1 MELVAAK
8 CPSCGADIQVP
19 NNKDFAFCTFCGSN
33 VKVRES
39 VIMKSDVDTDNL
51 VALGNVELQA
61 KDYNEAMDYFTRV
74 LEVDGKDHRAW
85 LGRAQATIRKSKSE
99 LKLYEEAFVY
109 FQNAAE
115 HCPEAG
121 REDLIT
127 TIISEYNGKEFFTA
141 HIEFLDKLVKLR
153 PEKKF
158 LLLLIS
164 RIDSVETDMQ
174 KSGNK
179 LSPSREAIRADAL
192 MLLKENYPQDYEK
205 YLKDAEKWRNA
216 RDEQWADNKLIEFE
230 KKKKALFSG
239 KRFLGDLFFTSLLN
253 VIITGIIILIFD
265 SLSISVAE
273 GMGRFIVIFLV
284 LTAFANLA
292 VYMNKRRELKRL
304 KEDFALANNPFKN
317 MTQ

>member
-51 VALGNVELQA
+51 VTLGNVELQA

-74 LEVDGKDHRAW
+74 LEADGKNHNAW
-85 LGRAQATIRKSKSE
+85 LGKGKATIRKSKSE

-109 FQNAAE
+109 FQNASD
-115 HCPEAG
+115 HCPETG
-121 REDLIT
+121 REDLING
-127 TIISEYNGKEFFTA
+127 IIEEYNGKEFFTA

-179 LSPSREAIRADAL
+179 LAPVKEAIRTDAL
-192 MLLKENYPQDYEK
+192 TLLKEHFPQDYEK

-216 RDEQWADNKLIEFE
+216 RDDQSANNEIIEFE
-230 KKKKALFSG
+230 KKKRALFSG
-239 KRFLGDLFFTSLLN
+239 KRFLGDLFTTSLLN
-253 VIITGIIILIFD
+253 IIITGIIIMLFD
-265 SLSISVAE
+265 SFDISVRE
-273 GMGRFIVIFLV
+273 GAGRFFTIFFV
-284 LTAFANLA
+284 LA
-292 VYMNKRRELKRL
+292 VFTNFAVFMNKRRELKQMRDNL
-304 KEDFALANNPFKN
+304 PFDKN
-317 MTQ
+317 KFKQMIQ

>member
-8 CPSCGADIQVP
+8 CPSCGAGIQVP

-115 HCPEAG
+115 HCPETG
-121 REDLIT
+121 KEELIT
-127 TIISEYNGKEFFTA
+127 GILNEYTGKEFFTA
-141 HIEFLDKLVKLR
+141 HIDFLDKLVKLR

-179 LSPSREAIRADAL
+179 LSPAREAIRTDAL

-216 RDEQWADNKLIEFE
+216 RDDQWADNRIIEFE

-239 KRFLGDLFFTSLLN
+239 KRFLSDLFTTSLLN
-253 VIITGIIILIFD
+253 IIITGIIIMLFD
-265 SLSISVAE
+265 SLDISVSE
-273 GMGRFIVIFLV
+273 GAGRFITIFLV
-284 LTAFANLA
+284 LALFTNFGVFL
-292 VYMNKRRELKRL
+292 NKRRELKRL
-304 KEDFALANNPFKN
+304 KEDLALVNNPFKN